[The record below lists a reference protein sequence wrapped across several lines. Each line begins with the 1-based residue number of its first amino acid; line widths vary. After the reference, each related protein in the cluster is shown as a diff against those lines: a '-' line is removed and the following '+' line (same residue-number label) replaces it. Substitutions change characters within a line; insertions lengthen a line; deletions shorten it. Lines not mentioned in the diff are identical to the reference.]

1 MTEANRSSRV
11 PARATLGPKES
22 PKGTTEDAPER
33 RPFVEWKGV
42 EKAFGGKPVLRG
54 MSLGVDKGEV
64 MFVIGTSGVGKSV
77 TIKHLIGLLKIDR
90 GEIWFDGQRIDRL
103 TERAMIPLR
112 KRIGMVFQASTLFD
126 SMTLAE
132 NVALPLRKHQRL
144 SNAAAL
150 DEARVRLA
158 QVYMA
163 DYADRYPTELS
174 DGMRK
179 RAAIAR
185 TLALSPDVVLFDEPT
200 TGLDP
205 VSARRVDRL
214 IRELSDRTGLTSIVV
229 SHDLPSIFGIADRVA
244 FIYQGI
250 VHVVASPAELRAS
263 EDPIVQQFITGQ
275 SHGPMETP
283 GF

>member
-1 MTEANRSSRV
+1 MAFLEWRNVTKSFSGKAVLKGMTLA
-11 PARATLGPKES
+11 
-22 PKGTTEDAPER
+22 
-33 RPFVEWKGV
+33 VE
-42 EKAFGGKPVLRG
+42 
-54 MSLGVDKGEV
+54 KGEV

-77 TIKHLIGLLKIDR
+77 TIKHLIGLLRIDG
-90 GEIWFDGQRIDRL
+90 GEIWFDGKRVDQL
-103 TERAMIPLR
+103 PERSLAPLR

-132 NVALPLRKHQRL
+132 NVALPLRKHQKL
-144 SNAAAL
+144 STSAAL
-150 DEARVRLA
+150 EEARARLA

-163 DYADRYPTELS
+163 DYADRYPAELS

-185 TLALSPDVVLFDEPT
+185 TLALGPEVVLFDEPT

-214 IRELSDRTGLTSIVV
+214 IRELSDKHGVTAIVV
-229 SHDLPSIFGIADRVA
+229 SHDLPAIFGIADRVA
-244 FIYQGI
+244 FLYRGV
-250 VHVVASPAELRAS
+250 VHVVATPAELRAS
-263 EDPIVQQFITGQ
+263 SDPIVQQFITGQ
-275 SHGPMETP
+275 STGPMETP